1 MAHDLTMDTAEAFAW
16 TRQLAK
22 THYENFTV
30 GSWLL
35 PRGKR
40 QHVFNLYAYARTVD
54 DLGDEFEGDRLAAL
68 DDFERKL
75 RRCHAGDP
83 GDEPLFAALAPTI
96 REFEIPIEPFLKL
109 IEANRMDQ
117 RRKRHPTIE
126 DLIFYCDFSANPC
139 GHLFLYVFGYR
150 DRARQSLAD
159 CTCTA
164 LQLTNFWQDLAVD
177 YRAGRIYLPLED
189 LKRFGYAEED
199 LAGSVVN
206 DAFRELMRFEIGRTR
221 ELFTRG
227 LALAGHVEGAVRTDI
242 RLFTKGG
249 LKILEAIEESDF
261 DVYRKRPALSR
272 GAKTRLMIG
281 ALLGLG

>member
-35 PRGKR
+35 PRDKR

-54 DLGDEFEGDRLAAL
+54 DLGDEFEGERLAAL
-68 DDFERKL
+68 DDFERRL
-75 RRCHAGDP
+75 RRCHVGDP
-83 GDEPLFAALAPTI
+83 GEEPLFVALAPTI
-96 REFEIPIEPFLKL
+96 RDFEIPIEPFLKL

-117 RRKRHPTIE
+117 HRKRHATIE
-126 DLIFYCDFSANPC
+126 DLIYYCDFSANPC
-139 GHLFLYVFGYR
+139 GHLFLHVFGYR

-164 LQLTNFWQDLAVD
+164 LQLTNFWQDIPID
-177 YRAGRIYLPLED
+177 YRIGRIYLPLED
-189 LKRFGYAEED
+189 MKRFGYAEED

-206 DAFRELMRFEIGRTR
+206 DAFRSLMRFEIERTR

-227 LALAGHVEGAVRTDI
+227 LALAGHIEGAARTDI
-242 RLFTKGG
+242 KLFTKGG
-249 LKILEAIEESDF
+249 LKILEAIEAIDF
-261 DVYRKRPALSR
+261 DVFRKRPTLSR

-281 ALLGLG
+281 ALLGV